1 MGSARSLYT
10 RLVIAKSIFV
20 TVFTIKRPKG
30 ASEEV
35 YLRRPKMY
43 HYIISMHVHLS
54 AIPTSIFCIFIWT
67 LELSFIL
74 SLSFLELIQ
83 TKIHLFVILEKTIPH
98 FCLENDL
105 NPLITH
111 YVISI

>member
-35 YLRRPKMY
+35 SLHRPKMY

-54 AIPTSIFCIFIWT
+54 AIPTSIFCIFIWS

-74 SLSFLELIQ
+74 
-83 TKIHLFVILEKTIPH
+83 
-98 FCLENDL
+98 
-105 NPLITH
+105 
-111 YVISI
+111 